1 MALIACA
8 RRDLVRDARFLG
20 TIFLSAIRS
29 MTACDAC
36 SVFAAAVLSPAPMD
50 FFTFLTAVRSADF
63 MLALRLRVCSA
74 CRARLRAC
82 AELAMDCVPKFD
94 SRISPRLCRTIAP
107 RYGCGYVCRA
117 RERPRI
123 IRDFSCRGN
132 AIDDARRSP
141 APGKPNT

>member
-8 RRDLVRDARFLG
+8 RRDLVRDARFLW

-82 AELAMDCVPKFD
+82 AVLAMECVPGFCL
-94 SRISPRLCRTIAP
+94 RISPLRTRLQGTRKTAHNT
-107 RYGCGYVCRA
+107 RFF
-117 RERPRI
+117 ERLQR
-123 IRDFSCRGN
+123 F
-132 AIDDARRSP
+132 
-141 APGKPNT
+141 